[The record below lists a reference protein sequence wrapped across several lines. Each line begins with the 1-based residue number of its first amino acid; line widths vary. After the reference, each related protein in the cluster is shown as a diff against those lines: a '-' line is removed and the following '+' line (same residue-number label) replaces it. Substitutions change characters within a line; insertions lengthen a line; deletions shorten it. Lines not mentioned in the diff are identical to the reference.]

1 MCLPNKYCAKY
12 VCVTSCGDFY
22 SNQSL
27 QNTWSTIHLLSL
39 TVYVPLRPAER
50 TALIDEQRND
60 PGVFHHLEEAGTSVE
75 LKEAASR
82 YRESPNLRL
91 LWARRACT
99 VCESTHSARQCLQKV
114 PLSKIQILHNLS
126 ADDITISD
134 VYASVKKYQSLRLRR
149 NRMLSGMHT
158 ICRILF
164 DKRFMHSYSTPIH
177 TINLTFAVHKLMK
190 NFPILYAA
198 QQQQRNVIISYS
210 S

>member
-1 MCLPNKYCAKY
+1 MSLYGLRSELPWSMSSA
-12 VCVTSCGDFY
+12 TILAFSI
-22 SNQSL
+22 
-27 QNTWSTIHLLSL
+27 TWKKQ
-39 TVYVPLRPAER
+39 VPVLNWRRPPVDTEK
-50 TALIDEQRND
+50 ALICDFSGRGAHVPYVNQ
-60 PGVFHHLEEAGTSVE
+60 H
-75 LKEAASR
+75 
-82 YRESPNLRL
+82 
-91 LWARRACT
+91 
-99 VCESTHSARQCLQKV
+99 RQCLQKV

-158 ICRILF
+158 IYRILF

-198 QQQQRNVIISYS
+198 QQQ
-210 S
+210 